1 MTILKDLAVDISLAL
16 QMGLRDT
23 GMNTICELVSNAV
36 KKTDFV
42 RTYLSD
48 RAVGQDVREVLYE
61 DEELGFCICGHVY
74 ADAAIGSPHDHGSS
88 WAIYGQAE
96 GETDM
101 SEWTVVAEKSDGTKL
116 VSKTSSYTMKAGDVR
131 FYDIGVVHSPHRTDP
146 VRLLRVEGENLDNIR
161 RSDIEVVDE

>member
-1 MTILKDLAVDISLAL
+1 MRYIGLSKAVIPSRLKNIDSIILEND
-16 QMGLRDT
+16 GL
-23 GMNTICELVSNAV
+23 
-36 KKTDFV
+36 
-42 RTYLSD
+42 Y
-48 RAVGQDVREVLYE
+48 Y
-61 DEELGFCICGHVY
+61 VY

>member
-1 MTILKDLAVDISLAL
+1 MTILKDLAVGISAAL
-16 QMGLRDT
+16 QIGSRDT
-23 GMNTICELVSNAV
+23 SMKNICELVSSAV
-36 KKTDFV
+36 KNPDFV
-42 RTYLSD
+42 RTYLTD

-61 DEELGFCICGHVY
+61 DEKLGYCICGHVY
-74 ADAAIGSPHDHGSS
+74 ADAALGSPHDHGSS

-101 SEWTVVAEKSDGTKL
+101 SEWTVVGKQSGGTKL
-116 VSKTSSYTMKAGDVR
+116 VRKTSSYIMKAGDVR
-131 FYDIGVVHSPHRTDP
+131 FYDVGVVHSPHRTDP